1 MERIRKQFVRK
12 MTELLGE
19 GQFRY
24 GAYKSQPTTPYG
36 MYMRT
41 GSNNFTLDDKVCIK
55 IDDYE
60 IRLVTDEKNFELES
74 KIEAIL
80 DSLEIPYDVIMEE
93 DIQSEK
99 VHVVEWAV
107 RFGYER

>member
-1 MERIRKQFVRK
+1 MELKRKQFVSGMVK
-12 MTELLGE
+12 LLGN
-19 GQFRY
+19 GHFRY

-41 GSNNFTLDDKVCIK
+41 GSDNFTLDDKVCVK